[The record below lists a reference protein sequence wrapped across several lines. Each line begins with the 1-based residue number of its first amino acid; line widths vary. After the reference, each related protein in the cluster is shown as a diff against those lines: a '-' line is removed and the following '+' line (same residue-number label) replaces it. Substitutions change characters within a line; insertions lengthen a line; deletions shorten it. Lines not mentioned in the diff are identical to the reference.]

1 MVSKGEMV
9 GRRWFN
15 LDQENAKNIAATV
28 KVVSQ
33 EDDITERDFSWMLN
47 EILLLIVHSWKS

>member
-1 MVSKGEMV
+1 MV